1 MSGSARAPRGKTN
14 PQGGGQTAQ
23 DMARRQEPGANPSES
38 GTPADGQL
46 GWGRGAA
53 LAGLV
58 SQAVEQ
64 GEGVGRGEKGKFPSR
79 TRKLVRPLWTAA
91 GARVRVDTGRG
102 SLAPSAASPVSCT
115 QLAVF
120 PPAGVQGG
128 AEPGV
133 RCAWSQGGPAVFAA
147 KANTSK
153 GPPPTCFARSSP
165 SSQSAS
171 VLGRKAAA

>member
-1 MSGSARAPRGKTN
+1 
-14 PQGGGQTAQ
+14 
-23 DMARRQEPGANPSES
+23 MARRQEPGANPSEI

-64 GEGVGRGEKGKFPSR
+64 GEGLGRGEKGKFPSR

-120 PPAGVQGG
+120 QPAGVQEG

-153 GPPPTCFARSSP
+153 GPPPYLFCKEQPLQPLRVGPWEKGGCLVNLLTITVGSWDRSL
-165 SSQSAS
+165 
-171 VLGRKAAA
+171 LGLDGN